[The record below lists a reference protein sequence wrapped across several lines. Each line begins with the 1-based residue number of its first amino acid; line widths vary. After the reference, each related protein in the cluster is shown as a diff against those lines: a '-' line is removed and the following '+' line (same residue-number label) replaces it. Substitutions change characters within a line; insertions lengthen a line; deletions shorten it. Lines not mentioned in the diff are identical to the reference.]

1 MKKIKYLGV
10 GKKCET
16 GYKKCAFNICSKD
29 DKCPMTR
36 IQYSQDPKTKKQSLT
51 IDNQSEPK
59 GKEYGPIIGFV
70 AVDSKTNK

>member
-1 MKKIKYLGV
+1 
-10 GKKCET
+10 
-16 GYKKCAFNICSKD
+16 
-29 DKCPMTR
+29 MTR

-70 AVDSKTNK
+70 AVDSKTKK